1 MTTLNYTV
9 YFKKTV
15 LASFIGLCLSQSC
28 FALETLSDESLSDT
42 TGEGIAL

>member
-28 FALETLSDESLSDT
+28 SALETLSDESLSDT
-42 TGEGIAL
+42 TGEGMAL